1 MMEHDDLP
9 PLLKQLLK
17 IMERTERYEEKER
30 KRPKRNVLPFHIQ
43 HNITPSIVL
52 ALLKSPEAIPAR
64 PPISAKTWDKVGKAF
79 VQQLGILAR
88 DGSLT
93 PFGERLRKLVQIYP
107 DLLAEAI
114 HGHLYTAYRF
124 DPTVRFSFAY
134 ATICDWLWE
143 RREVALTG
151 EVLSELV
158 GLVVRRGAEF
168 YGIPET
174 EIAFSTNS
182 VRGALNWLK
191 GLNPPVIE
199 RSELSKRL
207 IFRCR
212 KHCHPLTVAW
222 ALSVW
227 YRLNEIE
234 VGERLIWQS
243 ELEEFLSRCLL
254 LDDGCAKIAVEVA
267 ASWTGWRESVLEA
280 QKRGEILAHVR
291 LNRLLSWGE
300 N

>member
-1 MMEHDDLP
+1 MTDWQDELP
-9 PLLKQLLK
+9 PLLQKLLRV
-17 IMERTERYEEKER
+17 MERAQDYERLR
-30 KRPKRNVLPFHIQ
+30 RCQRSRNALPFHIQ
-43 HNITPSIVL
+43 HNTTL
-52 ALLKSPEAIPAR
+52 DALQRILSGK
-64 PPISAKTWDKVGKAF
+64 PISLKRGTKDLIYRFLRQAGVFASDA
-79 VQQLGILAR
+79 A
-88 DGSLT
+88 LT
-93 PFGERLRKLVQIYP
+93 PFGGSLKRLIEEEPRV
-107 DLLAEAI
+107 LADAM
-114 HGHLYTAYRF
+114 HGHLYTLHRF
-124 DPTVRFSFAY
+124 QPTVRFSFAY

>member
-1 MMEHDDLP
+1 MTERDDLP
-9 PLLKQLLK
+9 PLLKRLLK
-17 IMERTERYEEKER
+17 VMERMERYEQRER
-30 KRPKRNVLPFHIQ
+30 KRPKRDVLPFHIQ
-43 HNITPSIVL
+43 HNITPSIVI
-52 ALLKSPEAIPAR
+52 ALLKSPEAIPTR
-64 PPISAKTWDKVGKAF
+64 LPISVKTWDKVGKAF

-88 DGSLT
+88 DGSLA
-93 PFGERLRKLVQIYP
+93 PLGERLRDLMKSHP
-107 DLLAEAI
+107 DLLAEVI
-114 HGHLYTAYRF
+114 HGHLYTAYKF
-124 DPTVRFSFAY
+124 DFGVRFSFAY

-158 GLVVRRGAEF
+158 GLVAQSGAEF

-191 GLNPPVIE
+191 ELNPPVIE
-199 RSELSKRL
+199 RSELIKRL
-207 IFRCR
+207 IFRRR

-222 ALSVW
+222 ALSAW
-227 YRLNEIE
+227 YRLNGIE
-234 VGERLIWQS
+234 VSEWLIWQS

-267 ASWTGWRESVLEA
+267 ANWTGWSESVLEA
-280 QKRGEILAHVR
+280 QKRGEMLAFVR
-291 LNRLLSWGE
+291 INRLLGWGE
-300 N
+300 S